1 MRYPGKG
8 PHPIQS
14 LYPRDI
20 VARGYPS
27 RYFGEN
33 ELSPGLITLSVLPTS
48 HPLGFQPKWVRSSTQ
63 FNPRFNLL
71 MGRSHRFRVCSI
83 RQFRPIQTRFPL
95 GFVPEGLNQAVY
107 HNSPD
112 HYAKGTPSPVTVK
125 VIGLRPLVST
135 WFQVHIPPLAGVLLI
150 FQSPY
155 WFTIGRQGVFSLT
168 GWSPWIQSRFHVTGP
183 TQVPLGR

>member
-8 PHPIQS
+8 PHPIQY
-14 LYPRDI
+14 LYPRKV
-20 VARGYPS
+20 VARRYPS

-48 HPLGFQPKWVRSSTQ
+48 HPLSFQPKWVRSSTQ

-95 GFVPEGLNQAVY
+95 GSAPEALNQAAY

-112 HYAKGTPSPVTVK
+112 HYAKGTPSPVQ
-125 VIGLRPLVST
+125 IGLRPLVGT
-135 WFQVHIPPLAGVLLI
+135 WFQVHCPPLAGVLLTVH
-150 FQSPY
+150 SRY
-155 WFTIGRQGVFSLT
+155 WLAIG
-168 GWSPWIQSRFHVTGP
+168 H
-183 TQVPLGR
+183 